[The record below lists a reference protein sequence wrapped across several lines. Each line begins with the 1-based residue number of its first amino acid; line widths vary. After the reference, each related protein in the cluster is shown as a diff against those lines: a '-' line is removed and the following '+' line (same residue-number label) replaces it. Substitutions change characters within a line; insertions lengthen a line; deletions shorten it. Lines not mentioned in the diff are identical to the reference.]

1 MNLRRISNWLFNLDA
16 HYPRTIIAG
25 VIFIT
30 VVLGWKVFDLELDPS
45 VRSMLP
51 RDHSIVESIEKI
63 DQLFSGS
70 DIIII
75 AVETDSLLNNP
86 KTLEKL
92 SSFQDSLEAMPLI
105 SRVTSIFNQKHI
117 IPTNDGFKIEPLL
130 TDYPVDSS
138 DYFTFIEK
146 LDQSGVIENLI
157 SKDYTKMCFIGQINS
172 SFDFDEFEFRRDI
185 NNLVNQFSYPEEFFV
200 SSLPITQATIVDN
213 MQRDMRVFTPIAIG
227 LGIFLLMLSFRSWT
241 GVFLPFFVVGF
252 SIIWT
257 FGIMGWLN
265 MSMAF
270 IGTLIPVMLIAIANN
285 YGIHIISHY
294 FEYSKSDTSSTRGQ
308 ILRKTIRKVGIPI
321 LLAGLTTI
329 ISFLSLFTHALPRA
343 REMGLLISFGILV
356 SFILSIFLIPSVLV
370 LVSRPHYITKEK
382 SMTTINNFL
391 VGMAKYFTLYR
402 IPVLVS
408 FSILCMLVSIGIKD
422 LKVDT
427 NPDNYFP
434 ESSKLRIANTKIGEA
449 FGGSTQMSILIEG
462 DIYDPKI
469 LKDIELLTNHIKNK
483 FDIVTKTYSISDV
496 IKKMNAG
503 FNGGKSSLEIIPDD
517 RDLISQYMFLY
528 SLSSDGDEFDLILDD
543 IEEPQNTQ
551 VFLRLKQ
558 VQTSKIADIVEDT
571 EQFIAANFY
580 DSAPMELSGAATLMG
595 VLSRLIVKGQLI
607 SLFCSLIIILII
619 MTIVFKSFL
628 GGVLSTLPM
637 FVSVS
642 MMFGLMGY
650 LDIPLN
656 MTTSMLTCI
665 LVGVGVDYTVHFLW
679 HLRDHIRG
687 GESIN
692 EAITNTFKISG
703 KGILF
708 NGLSVILGFSSLLFS
723 VFVPVQIFGILVMS
737 SITFCLFGA
746 LAILPALTSL
756 LNPRFLYK

>member
-1 MNLRRISNWLFNLDA
+1 MNLRTISNWLFNLDA
-16 HYPRTIIAG
+16 RYPRTIIA
-25 VIFIT
+25 VVFFIT
-30 VVLGWKVFDLELDPS
+30 VVLGWKIFNLEMDPS
-45 VRSMLP
+45 FKSMLP
-51 RDHSIVESIEKI
+51 RNHPIVETMEKV
-63 DQLFSGS
+63 DELFSGS

-75 AVETDSLLNNP
+75 AVESDSLFNERSI
-86 KTLEKL
+86 EKL
-92 SSFQDSLEAMPLI
+92 SSFQDSLEAIPLI
-105 SRVTSIFNQKHI
+105 SRVTSIFTQKHI
-117 IPTNDGFKIEPLL
+117 LPTKDGFKIEPLL
-130 TDYPVDSS
+130 TSVPNDSTEYILFLEQLNRAGVINNLISS
-138 DYFTFIEK
+138 DYK
-146 LDQSGVIENLI
+146 
-157 SKDYTKMCFIGQINS
+157 KMCFIGQINS
-172 SFDFDEFEFRRDI
+172 SFEYDEFEFRKNIYD
-185 NNLVNQFSYPEEFFV
+185 LVDDFSDPENFFV
-200 SSLPITQATIVDN
+200 SSLPITQATIIDN

-241 GVFLPFFVVGF
+241 GVFLPFFVVVC

-294 FEYSKSDTSSTRGQ
+294 FEYSKSDTLSTRGQ
-308 ILRKTIRKVGIPI
+308 ILRKTIRKVGVPI

-356 SFILSIFLIPSVLV
+356 SFVLSIFLIPSVLV
-370 LVSRPHYITKEK
+370 LVSRPHYIMKDK
-382 SMTTINNFL
+382 SMTVINSFL
-391 VGMAKYFTLYR
+391 VGMAKFFSEKRITVLITFT
-402 IPVLVS
+402 
-408 FSILCMLVSIGIKD
+408 ILGIWISLGIKD

-434 ESSKLRIANTKIGEA
+434 ETSKLRIANTKIGEA
-449 FGGSTQMSILIEG
+449 FGGSTQMSILVEG
-462 DIYDPKI
+462 DIFDPKI
-469 LKDIELLTNHIKNK
+469 LNNIELLTSHIKDR
-483 FDIVTKTYSISDV
+483 FEIVTKTYSIVDV
-496 IKKMNAG
+496 IKKMNSG
-503 FNGGKSSLEIIPDD
+503 FNGGDPFLEIIPDD
-517 RDLISQYMFLY
+517 RELISQYMFLY
-528 SLSSDGDEFDLILDD
+528 SLSAEGDEFDLILDD
-543 IEEPQNTQ
+543 VEEPENTQ
-551 VFLRLKQ
+551 IFLRLKE
-558 VQTSKIADIVEDT
+558 VQTSAIADIVEDT
-571 EQFIAANFY
+571 KQFIAANFY
-580 DSAPMELSGAATLMG
+580 DSPPIELSGAATLMG
-595 VLSRLIVKGQLI
+595 VLSRLIVRGQLV

-619 MTIVFKSFL
+619 MTFVFKSFL

-637 FVSVS
+637 SVSVA

-679 HLRDHIRG
+679 HLRDHIRSG
-687 GESIN
+687 DEIDD
-692 EAITNTFKISG
+692 AIINTFKISG

-708 NGLSVILGFSSLLFS
+708 NGLSVIIGFSSLLFS

-746 LAILPALTSL
+746 LAILPALMSL
-756 LNPRFLYK
+756 LNPKFLYK